1 MKQLTVYKASAGSG
15 KTFTLAVEYIKL
27 VIADPMAY
35 RTILAV
41 TFTNKATEE
50 MKIRILSQLYG
61 IWKQLPDSSSYMGKV
76 KESLELTEQQISTR
90 AGLSLHHLLHHYHDF
105 RIVTIDTFFQSV
117 LRNLARELDL
127 TANLRIG
134 LNDYQVKDEAVN
146 ELIEN
151 LDSKSVILSWILSYI
166 KENIDDEKGWNVI
179 GKIKKF
185 GENIF
190 KDDYKLFST
199 SLHQTLK
206 QKGFYADFTN
216 RMARIKQQAQQGLSD
231 LAQQFFTILDEQQLD
246 ITAFSNGKSGV
257 CSYFLK
263 LQAGIYEANAL
274 LTSRVK
280 KGLDD
285 PTAWVK
291 KKEAI
296 EGNPLYDLVTTRL
309 MELLRISE
317 ERRSSLARQ
326 FKSADLTLKHMN
338 QLRLLDGIEQQVRSM
353 NDEAN
358 RFLLSDTQF
367 LLQSL
372 IQGEDSPFIFE
383 KIGTQLNHIMID
395 EFQDTSIIQWSNFK
409 VLLNETMSRATVSE
423 PLLAKTMG
431 ENGNSLVN
439 NMLVGDVK
447 QSIYRWRSGDWRLL
461 NGIEQQFSPKAE
473 TLDIRTLTTNYRSE
487 RHIIEFNNV
496 FFRVAAQIEYE
507 QQKLTFPQEAEQLKQ
522 AYLDVEQAVPQS
534 RPIAGAVEI
543 TLLPSIDYQ
552 EHMLQCTYE
561 SIAQLKAQGVPEDK
575 IAILVRKNTTIQNIA
590 DYFMT
595 NHPDI
600 HLVSDEA
607 FRLDFS
613 VAVNMLIA
621 AIRVILQ
628 PSYEL
633 SKAFLVRTYQQMVLQ
648 NQRSISELLL
658 RGIAL
663 DELLPHTFVHEMSRL
678 QSMSLFELV
687 DELYSIF
694 QLKVLQGQSAYICAF
709 YDQLAQYAQEQIPDA
724 ATFLEEWDNNIHS
737 KAIQGGGVSG
747 IRLITIHKSKGLE
760 FEHVIMP
767 FCDWTLEQGNVIW
780 CVPREAPYN
789 ELPLIPID
797 FNAKRMIGSIY
808 ENDYYHEHLQNVV
821 DNLNLLY
828 VAFTRAGKSLTVF
841 GKQHA
846 GGTRSALIEQTLAII
861 GKSHT
866 PLLEGCQ
873 YKESEEKDDLIT
885 FRYGQLFP
893 AITKTTK
900 YDKSSKNVFTLPL
913 EQCNIPI
920 ATFNAPIQFKQ
931 SNKSLDFVHDEEAKK
946 TDYISL
952 GTILH
957 QVFSTIR
964 VEEDVD
970 TALAQLEADGV
981 LYGESQSK
989 ERLLTML
996 HKRLTSPIIK
1006 RWFAPQWILMNEC
1019 SIVSVDPLTG
1029 EVREHRPDRVMMNE
1043 HETIVVDFKFGQP
1056 KEEYLQQIRQYMS
1069 LLKEMECPNVKGF
1082 LWFVYANRVEEVKY

>member
-1 MKQLTVYKASAGSG
+1 MRQLTVYKASAGSG

-90 AGLSLHHLLHHYHDF
+90 AGLALHHLLHHYHDF

-216 RMARIKQQAQQGLSD
+216 KMAKIKQQAQQGLSD

-263 LQAGIYEANAL
+263 LQAGIYESNAL
-274 LTSRVK
+274 LTNRVK

-317 ERRSSLARQ
+317 EHRSSLARQ

-461 NGIEQQFSPKAE
+461 NGIEQQFSSKAE

-496 FFRVAAQIEYE
+496 FFKIAAQIEYE

-543 TLLPSIDYQ
+543 TLLPSTDYQ
-552 EHMLQCTYE
+552 ERMLQCTYE
-561 SIAQLKAQGVPEDK
+561 SIALLKAQGVPEDK

-628 PSYEL
+628 PTDEL

-808 ENDYYHEHLQNVV
+808 ENDYYHEHLQNIV

-873 YKESEEKDDLIT
+873 YKESEEKDGLIT

-900 YDKSSKNVFTLPL
+900 YAQSSKNVFTLPL

-1082 LWFVYANRVEEVKY
+1082 LWFVYANRVEEIKY

>member
-1 MKQLTVYKASAGSG
+1 MRQLTVYKASAGSG

-90 AGLSLHHLLHHYHDF
+90 AGLALHHLLHHYHDF

-117 LRNLARELDL
+117 LRNLARELEL

-543 TLLPSIDYQ
+543 TLLPSTDYQ
-552 EHMLQCTYE
+552 ERMLQCTYE

-600 HLVSDEA
+600 NLVSDEA

-628 PSYEL
+628 PSDDL

-767 FCDWTLEQGNVIW
+767 FCDWTLEKGNVIW

-808 ENDYYHEHLQNVV
+808 ENDYYHEHLQNIV

-873 YKESEEKDDLIT
+873 YKESEEKDGLIT
-885 FRYGQLFP
+885 FRYGQLFS

-900 YDKSSKNVFTLPL
+900 YDQSSKNVFTLPL

-1019 SIVSVDPLTG
+1019 SIVNVDPLTG

>member
-90 AGLSLHHLLHHYHDF
+90 AGLALHHLLHHYHDF

-216 RMARIKQQAQQGLSD
+216 RMAKIKQQAQQGLSD

-317 ERRSSLARQ
+317 EHRSSLARQ

-338 QLRLLDGIEQQVRSM
+338 QLRLLDGIEQQVRNM

-423 PLLAKTMG
+423 PLLAKTLG

-461 NGIEQQFSPKAE
+461 NGIEQQFSSKAE
-473 TLDIRTLTTNYRSE
+473 TLDIRTLSTNYRSE

-496 FFRVAAQIEYE
+496 FFKIAAQIEYE

-543 TLLPSIDYQ
+543 TLLPSTDYQ
-552 EHMLQCTYE
+552 ERMLQCTYE

-600 HLVSDEA
+600 NLVSDEA

-628 PSYEL
+628 PSDDL

-780 CVPREAPYN
+780 CVPHEAPYN

-808 ENDYYHEHLQNVV
+808 ENDYYHEHLQNIV

-873 YKESEEKDDLIT
+873 YKESEEKDGLIT

-900 YDKSSKNVFTLPL
+900 YDQSSKNVFTLPL

>member
-90 AGLSLHHLLHHYHDF
+90 AGLALHHLLHHYHDF

-317 ERRSSLARQ
+317 EHRSSLARQ

-338 QLRLLDGIEQQVRSM
+338 QLRLLDGIEQQVRNM

-423 PLLAKTMG
+423 PLLAKTLG
-431 ENGNSLVN
+431 GNGNSLIN

-461 NGIEQQFSPKAE
+461 NGIEQQFSSKAE
-473 TLDIRTLTTNYRSE
+473 TLDIRTLSTNYRSE

-496 FFRVAAQIEYE
+496 FFKIAAQIEYE

-543 TLLPSIDYQ
+543 TLLPSTDYQ
-552 EHMLQCTYE
+552 ERMLQCTYE

-628 PSYEL
+628 PSDEL

-808 ENDYYHEHLQNVV
+808 ENDYYHEHLQNIV

-866 PLLEGCQ
+866 PLLEDCQ
-873 YKESEEKDDLIT
+873 YKESEEKDGLIT

-900 YDKSSKNVFTLPL
+900 YAQSSKNVFTLPL

-1006 RWFAPQWILMNEC
+1006 RWFAPQWTLMNEC
-1019 SIVSVDPLTG
+1019 SIVSVDPLIG

-1082 LWFVYANRVEEVKY
+1082 LWFVYANRIEEVKY